1 MFNESI
7 KTNICL
13 DKEFSD
19 LDINKA
25 LTISGITDF
34 IDSLDNGI
42 ETIISENGSNLSGG
56 QKQRISIAR
65 AIIQKKPILF
75 LDEST
80 SSLDAKT
87 AYDIESLLLDM
98 NDITIITITHNL
110 NDELMKK
117 YDEILFMK
125 NGKIVESGNFNELI
139 ENKGEF
145 YELYK
150 IKEVNKV
157 S

>member
-1 MFNESI
+1 
-7 KTNICL
+7 
-13 DKEFSD
+13 
-19 LDINKA
+19 
-25 LTISGITDF
+25 
-34 IDSLDNGI
+34 
-42 ETIISENGSNLSGG
+42 
-56 QKQRISIAR
+56 
-65 AIIQKKPILF
+65 
-75 LDEST
+75 
-80 SSLDAKT
+80 
-87 AYDIESLLLDM
+87 M